1 VQNRKFVVHAAA
13 VELELAERFT
23 IARASWD
30 STHNIFV
37 TLSYGSAAGRG
48 EVSPDDRWGESAESV
63 IRDIHA
69 VALDQLGGP
78 FDIEGLSELLPAGA
92 ARCALDIAMHDLA
105 AKLAGVSVAELLGL
119 GGRETPP
126 TSVTVPIAA
135 PDEMVERARGLAD
148 HPALKMKVGFDG
160 DVDVVAAI
168 REFYDGALRID
179 ANEGWDAD
187 TASARLLDLE
197 PYAIELCEQPIPAGR
212 PVQLRQVTESS
223 PILIFADEDVCTARD
238 VADLVGVVDG
248 VNLKLRKTGGLRE
261 FLRAVNVARAHDMKV
276 MIGCDLESGIAATA
290 QASVASVTD
299 YADLDGPLLLK
310 SDPHP
315 GVRYD
320 RGVMTLPPGPGLGV
334 HEPAA

>member
-1 VQNRKFVVHAAA
+1 MENRKFVVHAAA

-30 STHNIFV
+30 SALNVFV
-37 TLSYGSAAGRG
+37 TLSYGSVVGRG
-48 EVSPDDRWGESAESV
+48 EVSPDERWGESAESV
-63 IRDIHA
+63 VRDIHT
-69 VALDQLGGP
+69 VPLDRLAGP
-78 FDIEGLSELLPAGA
+78 FDIEGLSELLPAGG
-92 ARCALDIAMHDLA
+92 ARSALDIAMHDLA

-119 GGRETPP
+119 GGREPP
-126 TSVTVPIAA
+126 ATSVTVPIAA

-148 HPALKMKVGFDG
+148 HPSLKMKVGFDG

-168 REFYDGALRID
+168 RGFYDGTLRID
-179 ANEGWDAD
+179 ANEGWDTD
-187 TASARLLDLE
+187 TACARLLDLE

-212 PVQLRQVTESS
+212 PVELRRVTESS

-261 FLRAVNVARAHDMKV
+261 FVRAVNVARAHDMKV

-310 SDPHP
+310 SDPYP
-315 GVRYD
+315 GVGYD

-334 HEPAA
+334 REPAA

>member
-1 VQNRKFVVHAAA
+1 VENRKFVVHAQAA
-13 VELELAERFT
+13 ELELAERFT

-30 STHNIFV
+30 STHNVFV
-37 TLSYGSAAGRG
+37 TLSYGSAVGRG
-48 EVSPDDRWGESAESV
+48 EVSPDDRWGESVESV

-69 VALDQLGGP
+69 AALDRLEGP
-78 FDIEGLSELLPAGA
+78 FDIEGLSELLPAGGP
-92 ARCALDIAMHDLA
+92 RCALDIAMHDLA

-119 GGRETPP
+119 GGRQPPP
-126 TSVTVPIAA
+126 TSVTVPIAS
-135 PDEMVERARGLAD
+135 PGEMVQRARGLAD

-179 ANEGWDAD
+179 ANEGWDTD
-187 TASARLLDLE
+187 TACARLMDLE
-197 PYAIELCEQPIPAGR
+197 PFAIELCEQPIPAGR
-212 PVQLRQVTESS
+212 AAELRQVTESS

-238 VADLVGVVDG
+238 VARLIGVVDG

-261 FLRAVNVARAHDMKV
+261 FIRAVNVARAHDMRV

-315 GVRYD
+315 GVGYD

-334 HEPAA
+334 PEPAA